1 LVHNFYVLYV
11 LFFRALITVEA
22 QVVLQEATSEDVV
35 VLLEVSEVVE
45 VPRVVEDQATLVVH
59 QVEEDITRGLKEA
72 TRMVSEVLHSQTRM
86 RSCQMKLR

>member
-1 LVHNFYVLYV
+1 M
-11 LFFRALITVEA
+11 
-22 QVVLQEATSEDVV
+22 VLQEATSEDVV

-45 VPRVVEDQATLVVH
+45 VHRVVEDLATLVVH

-72 TRMVSEVLHSQTRM
+72 TRMVLEVLHSQTRM

>member
-1 LVHNFYVLYV
+1 M
-11 LFFRALITVEA
+11 
-22 QVVLQEATSEDVV
+22 VLQEATSEDVV

-45 VPRVVEDQATLVVH
+45 VHRVVEDLATLVVH

>member
-1 LVHNFYVLYV
+1 M
-11 LFFRALITVEA
+11 
-22 QVVLQEATSEDVV
+22 VLQEATSEDVV

-45 VPRVVEDQATLVVH
+45 VHRGVEDLATLVVH